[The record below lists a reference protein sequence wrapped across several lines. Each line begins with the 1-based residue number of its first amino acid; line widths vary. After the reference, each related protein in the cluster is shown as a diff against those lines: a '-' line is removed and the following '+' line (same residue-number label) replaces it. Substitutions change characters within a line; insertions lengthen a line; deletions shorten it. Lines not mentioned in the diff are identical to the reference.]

1 MTGSKTKRTCKK
13 FLHNLK
19 LYFYLSIEL
28 FLVLSQVRI
37 LNLLLLIFTTI
48 DRKTLPNST
57 YYIKPGYNILIYS
70 SNCFYHDIKWF
81 LFNEVLWKIT
91 FSVHLIRATCERG
104 LWPEMY
110 GTSGSHI
117 SHSSSNGFF
126 LVPKKKL
133 SSGTTQLLFT

>member
-19 LYFYLSIEL
+19 LYFYISIEL

-91 FSVHLIRATCERG
+91 FSVHLIRATCGNVFTKFVEYKNT
-104 LWPEMY
+104 LYSCW
-110 GTSGSHI
+110 HI
-117 SHSSSNGFF
+117 F
-126 LVPKKKL
+126 LTFIL
-133 SSGTTQLLFT
+133 SA

>member
-19 LYFYLSIEL
+19 LYFYISIEL

-37 LNLLLLIFTTI
+37 LNLLLPIFTTI

-91 FSVHLIRATCERG
+91 FSVHLIRATCERQ
-104 LWPEMY
+104 M
-110 GTSGSHI
+110 TFKAKNMKTASRMI
-117 SHSSSNGFF
+117 SYTCVSERKSRRHF
-126 LVPKKKL
+126 LHRSKM
-133 SSGTTQLLFT
+133 GR